1 MPMLIFETFLLML
14 GSALL
19 GAALGHLLWE
29 AYGGPGGDT
38 DRPWLRDLGS
48 IPPVPLLPAAPALLA
63 PAERARL
70 TALAAAPAAPSASA
84 SPLAVA
90 AASAVA
96 EPVAPSAPIPA
107 EAAAPVEM
115 PPPAGPA
122 IAADAAERAAAA
134 DAVGAR
140 PVGLLAADASLHAS
154 VDGKPDDLEL
164 IKGIGPVNAKRLHEL
179 GIWHF
184 AQIAAWTPE
193 NVAWVGSF
201 LAFPGRIE
209 REHWVDQAKAFLPP
223 KQ

>member
-19 GAALGHLLWE
+19 GAALGHLLRE
-29 AYGGPGGDT
+29 AYGSGNGGDT

-48 IPPVPLLPAAPALLA
+48 IPPVPLLPAAPTLLDA
-63 PAERARL
+63 AERARL
-70 TALAAAPAAPSASA
+70 TALATAPTAVAPVVVAEEAAPAA
-84 SPLAVA
+84 LA
-90 AASAVA
+90 
-96 EPVAPSAPIPA
+96 EIPVS
-107 EAAAPVEM
+107 
-115 PPPAGPA
+115 AGPA

-140 PVGLLAADASLHAS
+140 PVGLLAADSSLHAS
-154 VDGKPDDLEL
+154 ADGKPDDLEL
-164 IKGIGPVNAKRLHEL
+164 IKGIGPVNARRLHEL

-209 REHWVDQAKAFLPP
+209 REHWVAQAEAFLPK

>member
-14 GSALL
+14 GSTVL
-19 GAALGHLLWE
+19 GAAIGHLLWE
-29 AYGGPGGDT
+29 AFGSRLEANPS

-48 IPPVPLLPAAPALLA
+48 LPQTPVLPAAPTLIDA
-63 PAERARL
+63 AERARL
-70 TALAAAPAAPSASA
+70 AAIASALPGTVAPAAASSAAAPAPVATTVEP
-84 SPLAVA
+84 A
-90 AASAVA
+90 AA
-96 EPVAPSAPIPA
+96 
-107 EAAAPVEM
+107 AATM
-115 PPPAGPA
+115 PP

-134 DAVGAR
+134 DAVGTR
-140 PVGLLAADASLHAS
+140 PVGLLGADAG
-154 VDGKPDDLEL
+154 VPDDLER

-209 REHWVDQAKAFLPP
+209 REHWVDQAKGFIAE

>member
-29 AYGGPGGDT
+29 AYGGEKGGET
-38 DRPWLRDLGS
+38 DRPWLRDLGAV
-48 IPPVPLLPAAPALLA
+48 PPLPLLPAAPTLLD

-70 TALAAAPAAPSASA
+70 TALATAPS
-84 SPLAVA
+84 
-90 AASAVA
+90 
-96 EPVAPSAPIPA
+96 PVAPTVVASPTVAAVTAPVVAAVVEETSPA
-107 EAAAPVEM
+107 ELAEIPV
-115 PPPAGPA
+115 PVGPA
-122 IAADAAERAAAA
+122 IAAEAAERAAAA

-140 PVGLLAADASLHAS
+140 PVGLLAADATLHAS
-154 VDGKPDDLEL
+154 ADGKPDDLEL
-164 IKGIGPVNAKRLHEL
+164 IKGIGPVNARRLHEL

>member
-29 AYGGPGGDT
+29 AYGGEKGGDT

-48 IPPVPLLPAAPALLA
+48 IPPVPLLPAAPTLLD

-70 TALAAAPAAPSASA
+70 TALATAPVAPLPVAAEPTVTAAPVAVAEAAPVDAPAPAAT
-84 SPLAVA
+84 
-90 AASAVA
+90 
-96 EPVAPSAPIPA
+96 PV
-107 EAAAPVEM
+107 PV
-115 PPPAGPA
+115 GPA
-122 IAADAAERAAAA
+122 IAAEAAERAAAA

-140 PVGLLAADASLHAS
+140 PVGLLAADAALHAS
-154 VDGKPDDLEL
+154 ADGKPDDLEL

-193 NVAWVGSF
+193 NVAWVGSYM
-201 LAFPGRIE
+201 AFPGRIE
-209 REHWVDQAKAFLPP
+209 REHWIDQAKAFLAP